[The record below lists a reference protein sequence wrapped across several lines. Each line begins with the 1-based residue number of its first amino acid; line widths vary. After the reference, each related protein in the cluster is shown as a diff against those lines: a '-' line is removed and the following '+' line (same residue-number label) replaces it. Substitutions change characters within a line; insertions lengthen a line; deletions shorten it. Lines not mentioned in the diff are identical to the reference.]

1 VPHHLVDDRVPGRRE
16 VFLAD
21 ADRAADMLRY
31 AGYTI
36 DDDAE
41 ATESGPDV
49 ANEFFDDA
57 GR

>member
-1 VPHHLVDDRVPGRRE
+1 